1 MKSYTMKQFKDKLI
15 LLKIRVVQSG
25 TQNKIRP
32 NIMPNNVKE
41 QREERKIE
49 PVVSSNFLRRQ
60 QQIKKLYEGVRTKV
74 FLEIHFVLGN
84 TPVSVFLNIRSFY
97 MIYVHKMTLVN
108 ENILINT
115 ILSLI
120 YIMVTSKF
128 NKDGKMIY
136 ESYVFKQSIRNYIY

>member
-1 MKSYTMKQFKDKLI
+1 MKQFKDKLI